1 MLMERRREAV
11 TGRSAQESLAWGR
24 TAVDAGLRDAV
35 AKLPASARRVASY
48 HFGWQDS
55 NGKPAHGDAGKGIRP
70 ALALLS
76 AQAAGGDLEAAVPA
90 AIAVELVHNFS
101 ILHDDVM
108 DRDQM
113 RRHRPAA
120 WTVFGTAD
128 AILAGDALL
137 ALAFG
142 CLADGGPALAAQ
154 GAQRLSQCVAE
165 LCQGQSLDLSF
176 EQRDHIEMD
185 ECLAMAA
192 AKTGALFGCAC
203 SLGALAGGAGAG
215 PVKALNDFGTHLGL
229 VFQLTDDLLGIW
241 GDPGSTGKPAHS
253 DLTSRKK
260 SLPVT
265 AALNSATDPGDQAA
279 ELYRRTHPFQPD
291 ELPQIADLIE
301 RAGGRKWACR
311 TADEE
316 LESAAETLTTAG
328 FSAQAT
334 TALRELAQTL
344 LSRDH

>member
-1 MLMERRREAV
+1 MSLEAV
-11 TGRSAQESLAWGR
+11 TGLTAGESLTWSR
-24 TAVDAGLRDAV
+24 TVVDAGLRDAV
-35 AKLPASARRVASY
+35 AKLPASARQVASY

-55 NGKPAHGDAGKGIRP
+55 EGKPTRGDAGKCLRP

-76 AQAAGGDLEAAVPA
+76 AQAAGGDPEAAIPA

-101 ILHDDVM
+101 LLHDNVM

-120 WTVFGTAD
+120 WTVFGAAD

-142 CLADGGPALAAQ
+142 CLAEDGAVPIAEGVR
-154 GAQRLSQCVAE
+154 RLSQCVAE
-165 LCQGQSLDLSF
+165 LSHGQSLDLSF

-192 AKTGALFGCAC
+192 AKTGVLFGCAC
-203 SLGALAGGAGAG
+203 SLGALAGGATAAQ
-215 PVKALNDFGTHLGL
+215 VQALNDFGTRLGL
-229 VFQLTDDLLGIW
+229 AFQLADDLLGIW
-241 GDPGSTGKPAHS
+241 GDPNSTGKPAHS

-265 AALNSATDPGDQAA
+265 KALNSATAPGREAA
-279 ELYRRTHPFQPD
+279 ELYRRPHPFQPD
-291 ELPQIADLIE
+291 ELPHIADLIE
-301 RAGGRKWACR
+301 SAGGRTWACR
-311 TADEE
+311 TGTEE
-316 LESAAETLTTAG
+316 LARAAETLTTAG
-328 FSAQAT
+328 FPAQAT
-334 TALRELAQTL
+334 AALRELAQTL